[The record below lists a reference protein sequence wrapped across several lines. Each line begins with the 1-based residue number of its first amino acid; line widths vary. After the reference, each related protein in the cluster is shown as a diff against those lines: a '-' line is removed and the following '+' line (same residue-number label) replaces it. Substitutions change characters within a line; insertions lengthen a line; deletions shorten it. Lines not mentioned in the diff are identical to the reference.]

1 MRTPSSI
8 LLRAFVCVLPLGAC
22 DTLKIY
28 RLTNIKTGASVACVT
43 GLNEP
48 ITKDVELRF
57 ESCIATCKSRG
68 YVADTREP
76 VTNVPMSFFADEICK
91 VVPSRSG
98 SVNSRPRIAQYSE

>member
-1 MRTPSSI
+1 VASFQSSNERGCLPTI

-28 RLTNIKTGASVACVT
+28 RLTNVKTGASVACVT

-91 VVPSRSG
+91 EVAEPNRFG
-98 SVNSRPRIAQYSE
+98 Q